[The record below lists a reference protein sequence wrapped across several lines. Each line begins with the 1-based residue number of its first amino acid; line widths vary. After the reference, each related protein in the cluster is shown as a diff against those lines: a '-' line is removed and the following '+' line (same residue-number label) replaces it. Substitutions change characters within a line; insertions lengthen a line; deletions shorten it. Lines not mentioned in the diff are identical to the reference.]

1 MMTYCTTSKDKVKKH
16 GEVFT
21 PAGTVFEM
29 VMRSEVRD
37 VLTDVDKL
45 IFDPA
50 IGQGQFPCAEL
61 VLKLF
66 YNLDRLDDELAL
78 RALKSLYGMD
88 IQSVNVDRTRVHL
101 LYTIKAAYKFFTGR
115 DFEKIDEA
123 IWIIR
128 RNIIVGDSLEF
139 MSEMAARKQGLLF
152 T

>member
-1 MMTYCTTSKDKVKKH
+1 M
-16 GEVFT
+16 
-21 PAGTVFEM
+21 
-29 VMRSEVRD
+29 
-37 VLTDVDKL
+37 
-45 IFDPA
+45 
-50 IGQGQFPCAEL
+50 
-61 VLKLF
+61 LKLF

-78 RALKSLYGMD
+78 RDLKSLYGMD

-139 MSEMAARKQGLLF
+139 MSEMAARKHRACCLRDKNRQGGVKKVCESIVSERAP
-152 T
+152 